1 MKSNQSV
8 KESTT
13 GFSRSVKSVK
23 SVKSVI
29 RDLFSILP
37 LLRFPFPPFP
47 LACVTLCGSQVRK
60 EGESSI
66 VENH

>member
-23 SVKSVI
+23 SVI

-37 LLRFPFPPFP
+37 LLRFPFPRFP

>member
-13 GFSRSVKSVK
+13 GFSRSVK

-47 LACVTLCGSQVRK
+47 LARVTLCGSQVR
-60 EGESSI
+60 
-66 VENH
+66 